1 MALATALRLGAV
13 PVEPGR
19 VAMRVWAPNVV
30 YPLGNPSP
38 PVERLA
44 DVILAARPGL
54 LIVTALD

>member
-1 MALATALRLGAV
+1 MADPLPPPDPRESPFGEPDAL
-13 PVEPGR
+13 
-19 VAMRVWAPNVV
+19 RVWAPTVV

-38 PVERLA
+38 QVERLA